1 MSERRRSAVALSSR
15 AHAFSVEA
23 LIGTNKKRKLRD
35 WEDKGLD
42 LSMESLSPNGQLGD
56 NEDPTQCL
64 DLNPAVPKLFDDD
77 IGDTDSSRETCPL
90 SGAASSWEK
99 RDGRLGSG
107 GLGVVWG
114 KAQMERTGRGAIGEV
129 TEMLGEACSTL
140 ETAATAES
148 LSIPSVDSEQSTGS
162 DTEVLAERTSCSFG
176 SHSDLTSGGSGPQP
190 PPPSSMEEIQ
200 VELQCAD
207 LWKRFHDIGTEMII
221 TKAGRR
227 MFPAMRV
234 KITGLD
240 PHQQYY
246 IAMDIVPVDNK
257 RYRYVYH
264 SSKWMVAGNADS
276 PVPPRVYIH
285 PDSLASGD
293 TWMRQV
299 VSFDKLKLTNNELD
313 DQGHII
319 LHSMHKYQPRVHV
332 IRKDFS
338 SDLSPTK
345 PVPSGD
351 GVKTFNFPETVFTT
365 VTAYQN
371 QQITRLKI
379 DRNPFAKGFRDSGR
393 NRTGLEAIM
402 ETYAFWRP
410 PVRTL
415 TFEDFTTMQKQQ
427 GGSTGTSPTTSSTG
441 TPSPSASSHLLSPSC
456 SPPAFHLAPNTF
468 NVGCRESQLCNLNLS
483 DYPPCA
489 RSNMAALQSYPGL
502 SDGGYNRLQSSTA
515 SASQPSETFM
525 PQRTPSLISGMPAPS
540 SLPSNSKMEAYS
552 GQLGSFPSSQFQY
565 VMQAGNPASTS
576 SSSHMFGGGHMQ
588 QSSYNA
594 FSLHNPY
601 NLYGYNFPASPRLAA
616 SPEKLTTSQ
625 STLLCSSP
633 SSGAFG
639 ERQYLSTGMDH
650 GMHMI
655 SPPSSNQQTANACDN
670 RQYGAVQGSSS
681 QMSVHMV

>member
-1 MSERRRSAVALSSR
+1 
-15 AHAFSVEA
+15 F
-23 LIGTNKKRKLRD
+23 LIAKAICIRK
-35 WEDKGLD
+35 E
-42 LSMESLSPNGQLGD
+42 
-56 NEDPTQCL
+56 
-64 DLNPAVPKLFDDD
+64 
-77 IGDTDSSRETCPL
+77 
-90 SGAASSWEK
+90 
-99 RDGRLGSG
+99 
-107 GLGVVWG
+107 
-114 KAQMERTGRGAIGEV
+114 
-129 TEMLGEACSTL
+129 
-140 ETAATAES
+140 
-148 LSIPSVDSEQSTGS
+148 
-162 DTEVLAERTSCSFG
+162 
-176 SHSDLTSGGSGPQP
+176 
-190 PPPSSMEEIQ
+190 
-200 VELQCAD
+200 
-207 LWKRFHDIGTEMII
+207 
-221 TKAGRR
+221 RR

-345 PVPSGD
+345 PVPAGD

-427 GGSTGTSPTTSSTG
+427 GEPLYKGHKNGG
-441 TPSPSASSHLLSPSC
+441 REAKAMLYCSAESQSLLS
-456 SPPAFHLAPNTF
+456 AMKRYKTKK
-468 NVGCRESQLCNLNLS
+468 
-483 DYPPCA
+483 
-489 RSNMAALQSYPGL
+489 RSN
-502 SDGGYNRLQSSTA
+502 
-515 SASQPSETFM
+515 
-525 PQRTPSLISGMPAPS
+525 
-540 SLPSNSKMEAYS
+540 
-552 GQLGSFPSSQFQY
+552 QLWNY
-565 VMQAGNPASTS
+565 GN
-576 SSSHMFGGGHMQ
+576 F
-588 QSSYNA
+588 
-594 FSLHNPY
+594 
-601 NLYGYNFPASPRLAA
+601 
-616 SPEKLTTSQ
+616 
-625 STLLCSSP
+625 
-633 SSGAFG
+633 
-639 ERQYLSTGMDH
+639 
-650 GMHMI
+650 I
-655 SPPSSNQQTANACDN
+655 I
-670 RQYGAVQGSSS
+670 
-681 QMSVHMV
+681 

>member
-1 MSERRRSAVALSSR
+1 MSERRRSAAALSSR
-15 AHAFSVEA
+15 AHAFSVES
-23 LIGTNKKRKLRD
+23 LIGTNKKRKIQE
-35 WEDKGLD
+35 WGEKTME
-42 LSMESLSPNGQLGD
+42 LSVDSLSPESELADNVDSSQCMEVNSESQLSSDQEQSPGA
-56 NEDPTQCL
+56 EGESPTQ
-64 DLNPAVPKLFDDD
+64 
-77 IGDTDSSRETCPL
+77 
-90 SGAASSWEK
+90 
-99 RDGRLGSG
+99 
-107 GLGVVWG
+107 
-114 KAQMERTGRGAIGEV
+114 RT
-129 TEMLGEACSTL
+129 ACSYSSPTEL
-140 ETAATAES
+140 TPNSTTS
-148 LSIPSVDSEQSTGS
+148 LPT
-162 DTEVLAERTSCSFG
+162 
-176 SHSDLTSGGSGPQP
+176 
-190 PPPSSMEEIQ
+190 SSMDEIQ
-200 VELQCAD
+200 MELQCVD

-227 MFPAMRV
+227 MFPAIRV

-246 IAMDIVPVDNK
+246 IAMDIIPVDNK

-299 VSFDKLKLTNNELD
+299 ISFDKLKLTNNELD

-338 SDLSPTK
+338 SELCPTK
-345 PVPSGD
+345 PVPGGE
-351 GVKTFNFPETVFTT
+351 GVKTFTFPETVFTT

-415 TFEDFTTMQKQQ
+415 TFEDFTNMQKQQ
-427 GGSTGTSPTTSSTG
+427 GGSTGTSPTTSSPG

-456 SPPAFHLAPNTF
+456 SPPTFHLAPNTF

-483 DYPPCA
+483 EYPACA
-489 RSNMAALQSYPGL
+489 RGNMATLQSYPAL
-502 SDGGYNRLQSSTA
+502 AEGGYNRLQGP
-515 SASQPSETFM
+515 SASSQPPSETFV
-525 PQRTPSLISGMPAPS
+525 PQRTSSLISAVPTPS
-540 SLPSNSKMEAYS
+540 SLQGNNKMDAYN
-552 GQLGSFPSSQFQY
+552 GQLPPFTASQFQY
-565 VMQAGNPASTS
+565 VMQAGSPTS
-576 SSSHMFGGGHMQ
+576 NTSSSHMFSGSHVQ

-601 NLYGYNFPASPRLAA
+601 NLYGYNFSASPRLAA
-616 SPEKLTTSQ
+616 GPEKLNASQ
-625 STLLCSSP
+625 STLLCSSSP
-633 SSGAFG
+633 NGAFS
-639 ERQYLSTGMDH
+639 ERQFLSTGMD
-650 GMHMI
+650 GMHVI
-655 SPPSSNQQTANACDN
+655 GSTPSQQPQNACDT
-670 RQYGAVQGSSS
+670 RQYGTVPGSSS

>member
-1 MSERRRSAVALSSR
+1 MSDRRRSAAALSSR

-23 LIGTNKKRKLRD
+23 LIGSNKKRKLRG
-35 WEDKGLD
+35 WEEKELE
-42 LSMESLSPNGQLGD
+42 LSMESLATNGQLGD
-56 NEDPTQCL
+56 GDDPCL
-64 DLNPAVPKLFDDD
+64 DIDP
-77 IGDTDSSRETCPL
+77 
-90 SGAASSWEK
+90 
-99 RDGRLGSG
+99 
-107 GLGVVWG
+107 
-114 KAQMERTGRGAIGEV
+114 
-129 TEMLGEACSTL
+129 
-140 ETAATAES
+140 
-148 LSIPSVDSEQSTGS
+148 DSEASPGS
-162 DTEVLAERTSCSFG
+162 DGEGLAERTSCSFG
-176 SHSDLTSGGSGPQP
+176 SPTELAPAACE
-190 PPPSSMEEIQ
+190 PSPAASMEEIQ

-207 LWKRFHDIGTEMII
+207 LWKRFHEIGTEMII

-234 KITGLD
+234 KIVGLD

-246 IAMDIVPVDNK
+246 IAMDIIPVDNK

-313 DQGHII
+313 DQGHVSEPII

-345 PVPSGD
+345 PIPSGE
-351 GVKTFNFPETVFTT
+351 GVKTFSFPETVFTT

-415 TFEDFTTMQKQQ
+415 TFEDFTNMQKQQ

-441 TPSPSASSHLLSPSC
+441 TPSPSGAAHLLSPSC
-456 SPPAFHLAPNTF
+456 SPPTFHLAPNTF
-468 NVGCRESQLCNLNLS
+468 NVGCRESQLCSMGLS
-483 DYPPCA
+483 EYPACA
-489 RSNMAALQSYPGL
+489 RSNMAALQGYGGLADSSYG
-502 SDGGYNRLQSSTA
+502 RLQAAGGTVAST
-515 SASQPSETFM
+515 QQSESFL
-525 PQRTPSLISGMPAPS
+525 PQRTSSLIAAGMQGGGHGSLSGGS
-540 SLPSNSKMEAYS
+540 SGSAGGKMDAYG
-552 GQLGSFPSSQFQY
+552 GQLNSFPSSQLQY
-565 VMQAGNPASTS
+565 VMQAGASSASGS
-576 SSSHMFGGGHMQ
+576 SSSGSSPSSAHMFSGGHHHVQ
-588 QSSYNA
+588 QGSYNA

-601 NLYGYNFPASPRLAA
+601 NLYGYNFPTSPRLAA
-616 SPEKLTTSQ
+616 SPEKPQ
-625 STLLCSSP
+625 GGLLCSSSP
-633 SSGAFG
+633 AGAFA
-639 ERQYLSTGMDH
+639 ERQYLSNGGIDSV
-650 GMHMI
+650 HMI
-655 SPPSSNQQTANACDN
+655 GNPSAGQQGASSCDG
-670 RQYGAVQGSSS
+670 RQYGSSS
-681 QMSVHMV
+681 QMSMHIV

>member
-1 MSERRRSAVALSSR
+1 
-15 AHAFSVEA
+15 
-23 LIGTNKKRKLRD
+23 
-35 WEDKGLD
+35 
-42 LSMESLSPNGQLGD
+42 
-56 NEDPTQCL
+56 
-64 DLNPAVPKLFDDD
+64 
-77 IGDTDSSRETCPL
+77 
-90 SGAASSWEK
+90 
-99 RDGRLGSG
+99 
-107 GLGVVWG
+107 
-114 KAQMERTGRGAIGEV
+114 
-129 TEMLGEACSTL
+129 
-140 ETAATAES
+140 
-148 LSIPSVDSEQSTGS
+148 
-162 DTEVLAERTSCSFG
+162 
-176 SHSDLTSGGSGPQP
+176 
-190 PPPSSMEEIQ
+190 MEEIQ

-489 RSNMAALQSYPGL
+489 RSNMAAL
-502 SDGGYNRLQSSTA
+502 
-515 SASQPSETFM
+515 
-525 PQRTPSLISGMPAPS
+525 
-540 SLPSNSKMEAYS
+540 AYS

-655 SPPSSNQQTANACDN
+655 SPPSGNQQMANACDN
-670 RQYGAVQGSSS
+670 RQYGGVQGSSS

>member
-1 MSERRRSAVALSSR
+1 MSDRRRSAAALSSR

-23 LIGTNKKRKLRD
+23 LIGSNKKRKLRG
-35 WEDKGLD
+35 WEDKELQQ
-42 LSMESLSPNGQLGD
+42 LSMESLTTNGQLGD
-56 NEDPTQCL
+56 AEDPAHCL
-64 DLNPAVPKLFDDD
+64 DMDPDSAGSPGSEGDCVEPVVEGGVSGSCCEPPA
-77 IGDTDSSRETCPL
+77 S
-90 SGAASSWEK
+90 A
-99 RDGRLGSG
+99 
-107 GLGVVWG
+107 
-114 KAQMERTGRGAIGEV
+114 
-129 TEMLGEACSTL
+129 
-140 ETAATAES
+140 
-148 LSIPSVDSEQSTGS
+148 
-162 DTEVLAERTSCSFG
+162 
-176 SHSDLTSGGSGPQP
+176 
-190 PPPSSMEEIQ
+190 SMEEIQ

-234 KITGLD
+234 KIVGLD

-338 SDLSPTK
+338 SELSPTK
-345 PVPSGD
+345 PVPSGE
-351 GVKTFNFPETVFTT
+351 GVKTFSFPETVFTT

-415 TFEDFTTMQKQQ
+415 TFEDFTNMQKQQ

-441 TPSPSASSHLLSPSC
+441 TPSPSSAAHLLSPSC
-456 SPPAFHLAPNTF
+456 SPPTFHLAPNTF
-468 NVGCRESQLCNLNLS
+468 NVGCRESQLCNLGLS
-483 DYPPCA
+483 EYPACA
-489 RSNMAALQSYPGL
+489 RSNMAALQGYGGLAEGSYG
-502 SDGGYNRLQSSTA
+502 RLQTA
-515 SASQPSETFM
+515 GGSVTSGQPSDSFL
-525 PQRTPSLISGMPAPS
+525 PQRTSSLIAAGMQGSTHGSLATSSSSGS
-540 SLPSNSKMEAYS
+540 GGGGKMDAYG
-552 GQLGSFPSSQFQY
+552 GQLASFPASQLQY
-565 VMQAGNPASTS
+565 VMQAGAGSASGS
-576 SSSHMFGGGHMQ
+576 SSSPGTSPSSAHMFTGSHHHMQ
-588 QSSYNA
+588 QGSYNA

-616 SPEKLTTSQ
+616 SPEKPQ
-625 STLLCSSP
+625 AGLLCSS
-633 SSGAFG
+633 SSAGAFA
-639 ERQYLSTGMDH
+639 ERQYLSGSSMDS
-650 GMHMI
+650 MHMI
-655 SPPSSNQQTANACDN
+655 GNPTSSQQGAAACDG
-670 RQYGAVQGSSS
+670 RQYGSSS
-681 QMSVHMV
+681 QMSMHMV

>member
-1 MSERRRSAVALSSR
+1 MSERRRSAAALSSR

-23 LIGTNKKRKLRD
+23 LIGSNKKRKLRG
-35 WEDKGLD
+35 WEEKELE
-42 LSMESLSPNGQLGD
+42 LSMESLATDG
-56 NEDPTQCL
+56 EDTAHCL
-64 DLNPAVPKLFDDD
+64 DMDP
-77 IGDTDSSRETCPL
+77 
-90 SGAASSWEK
+90 
-99 RDGRLGSG
+99 
-107 GLGVVWG
+107 
-114 KAQMERTGRGAIGEV
+114 
-129 TEMLGEACSTL
+129 
-140 ETAATAES
+140 
-148 LSIPSVDSEQSTGS
+148 DSEASPGS
-162 DTEVLAERTSCSFG
+162 DGEGLAERTSCSFG
-176 SHSDLTSGGSGPQP
+176 SPAELAPGPCDASP
-190 PPPSSMEEIQ
+190 AFSMEEIQ

-234 KITGLD
+234 KIAGLD

-338 SDLSPTK
+338 SELSPNK
-345 PVPSGD
+345 PVPSGE
-351 GVKTFNFPETVFTT
+351 GVKTFSFPETVFTT

-415 TFEDFTTMQKQQ
+415 TFEDFTSMQKQQ
-427 GGSTGTSPTTSSTG
+427 SGSTGTSPTTSSTG
-441 TPSPSASSHLLSPSC
+441 TPSPSGAAHLLSPSC

-468 NVGCRESQLCNLNLS
+468 NVGCRESQLCNLGLS
-483 DYPPCA
+483 EYPACA
-489 RSNMAALQSYPGL
+489 RSNMAALQGYGGLADGSYG
-502 SDGGYNRLQSSTA
+502 RLQAAGGAVA
-515 SASQPSETFM
+515 SAQSSESFL
-525 PQRTPSLISGMPAPS
+525 PQRTSSLIAAGMQGSTHPSLTGGSSSGS
-540 SLPSNSKMEAYS
+540 TGGKMDAYS
-552 GQLGSFPSSQFQY
+552 SQLGSFPTSQLQY
-565 VMQAGNPASTS
+565 VMQAGGSSSSSSSSSSGSS
-576 SSSHMFGGGHMQ
+576 SSSHMFGGSHHHVQ
-588 QSSYNA
+588 QGSYNA

-601 NLYGYNFPASPRLAA
+601 NLYGYNFPTSPRLAA
-616 SPEKLTTSQ
+616 SPEKPQ
-625 STLLCSSP
+625 GGLLCSSSP
-633 SSGAFG
+633 AGAFA
-639 ERQYLSTGMDH
+639 ERQYLSNGNMDA
-650 GMHMI
+650 MHMI
-655 SPPSSNQQTANACDN
+655 GNAASSQQGGSSCDG
-670 RQYGAVQGSSS
+670 RQYSSSS
-681 QMSVHMV
+681 QMSMHMV

>member
-1 MSERRRSAVALSSR
+1 MSERRRSAAALSSR
-15 AHAFSVEA
+15 AHAFSVES
-23 LIGTNKKRKLRD
+23 LIGSNKKRKLRG
-35 WEDKGLD
+35 WEEKELE
-42 LSMESLSPNGQLGD
+42 LSMESLAADGD
-56 NEDPTQCL
+56 EPGHCALDMDP
-64 DLNPAVPKLFDDD
+64 
-77 IGDTDSSRETCPL
+77 
-90 SGAASSWEK
+90 
-99 RDGRLGSG
+99 
-107 GLGVVWG
+107 
-114 KAQMERTGRGAIGEV
+114 
-129 TEMLGEACSTL
+129 
-140 ETAATAES
+140 
-148 LSIPSVDSEQSTGS
+148 DSEASPGS
-162 DTEVLAERTSCSFG
+162 DGEGLAERTSCSFG
-176 SHSDLTSGGSGPQP
+176 SPAELASGACDQSP
-190 PPPSSMEEIQ
+190 PASMDEIQ

-234 KITGLD
+234 KIAGLD

-338 SDLSPTK
+338 SELSPNK
-345 PVPSGD
+345 PVPTGE
-351 GVKTFNFPETVFTT
+351 GVKTFSFPETVFTT

-415 TFEDFTTMQKQQ
+415 TFEDFTNMQKQQ

-441 TPSPSASSHLLSPSC
+441 TPSPSSAAHLLSPSC

-468 NVGCRESQLCNLNLS
+468 NVGCRESQLCNLGLTE
-483 DYPPCA
+483 YPACA
-489 RSNMAALQSYPGL
+489 RSNMAALQGYGGLADSSYG
-502 SDGGYNRLQSSTA
+502 RLQAAGGAVA
-515 SASQPSETFM
+515 SGQPSDSFL
-525 PQRTPSLISGMPAPS
+525 PQRTSSLIAAGMQGS
-540 SLPSNSKMEAYS
+540 SHGSLPGGSGGGGGGSKMDAYS
-552 GQLGSFPSSQFQY
+552 GQFSQLQY
-565 VMQAGNPASTS
+565 VMQAGGGTSSAPS
-576 SSSHMFGGGHMQ
+576 SSSGSSSSSAHMFSGGHHHVQ
-588 QSSYNA
+588 QGSYNA

-601 NLYGYNFPASPRLAA
+601 NLYGYNFPSSPRLAA
-616 SPEKLTTSQ
+616 SPEKPQ
-625 STLLCSSP
+625 GGLLCSSSP
-633 SSGAFG
+633 AGAFA
-639 ERQYLSTGMDH
+639 ERQYLSNGSMDS
-650 GMHMI
+650 MHMI
-655 SPPSSNQQTANACDN
+655 GNPSAGQQGGSSCDG
-670 RQYGAVQGSSS
+670 RQYGSSS
-681 QMSVHMV
+681 QMSMHMV

>member
-1 MSERRRSAVALSSR
+1 VTLEG
-15 AHAFSVEA
+15 AH
-23 LIGTNKKRKLRD
+23 KK
-35 WEDKGLD
+35 
-42 LSMESLSPNGQLGD
+42 M
-56 NEDPTQCL
+56 
-64 DLNPAVPKLFDDD
+64 
-77 IGDTDSSRETCPL
+77 
-90 SGAASSWEK
+90 
-99 RDGRLGSG
+99 
-107 GLGVVWG
+107 
-114 KAQMERTGRGAIGEV
+114 MERLPPSLRTHY
-129 TEMLGEACSTL
+129 TL
-140 ETAATAES
+140 HHSSAAFLIIFPHFFPIS
-148 LSIPSVDSEQSTGS
+148 DSEASPGS
-162 DTEVLAERTSCSFG
+162 DGEGLAERTSCSFG
-176 SHSDLTSGGSGPQP
+176 SPADLAPGACDASPS
-190 PPPSSMEEIQ
+190 SSMEEIQ

-234 KITGLD
+234 KIAGLD

-319 LHSMHKYQPRVHV
+319 LHSMHKYQPRVHI

-338 SDLSPTK
+338 SELSANK
-345 PVPSGD
+345 PVPSGE
-351 GVKTFNFPETVFTT
+351 GVKTFSFSETVFTT

-415 TFEDFTTMQKQQ
+415 TFEDFTNMQKQQ

-441 TPSPSASSHLLSPSC
+441 TPSPSGAAHLLSPSC

-468 NVGCRESQLCNLNLS
+468 NVGCRESQLCNLGLS
-483 DYPPCA
+483 EYPACA
-489 RSNMAALQSYPGL
+489 RSNMAALQGYSGLADSSYG
-502 SDGGYNRLQSSTA
+502 RLQAAGGAVA
-515 SASQPSETFM
+515 SAQPSDSFL
-525 PQRTPSLISGMPAPS
+525 PQRTSSLIAAGMQGSTHGSLTGSGSGS
-540 SLPSNSKMEAYS
+540 SSGSKMDAYGS
-552 GQLGSFPSSQFQY
+552 QLGSFPASQLQY
-565 VMQAGNPASTS
+565 VMQAGGSSGSAS
-576 SSSHMFGGGHMQ
+576 SSSSGSSPSSAHMFSGSHHHVQ
-588 QSSYNA
+588 QGSYNA

-601 NLYGYNFPASPRLAA
+601 NLYGYNFPTSPRLAA
-616 SPEKLTTSQ
+616 SPEKPQ
-625 STLLCSSP
+625 GGLLCSSAP
-633 SSGAFG
+633 AGAFA
-639 ERQYLSTGMDH
+639 ERQYLPNGSMDT
-650 GMHMI
+650 MHMI
-655 SPPSSNQQTANACDN
+655 GNTTSSQQGGSSCDG
-670 RQYGAVQGSSS
+670 RQYGSS
-681 QMSVHMV
+681 QMSMHMV

>member
-1 MSERRRSAVALSSR
+1 MSDRRRSAAALSSR

-23 LIGTNKKRKLRD
+23 LIGTNKKRKLRG
-35 WEDKGLD
+35 WEEKELQ
-42 LSMESLSPNGQLGD
+42 LSMENLATNGQLGD
-56 NEDPTQCL
+56 EDPTQCL
-64 DLNPAVPKLFDDD
+64 DIDP
-77 IGDTDSSRETCPL
+77 
-90 SGAASSWEK
+90 
-99 RDGRLGSG
+99 
-107 GLGVVWG
+107 
-114 KAQMERTGRGAIGEV
+114 
-129 TEMLGEACSTL
+129 
-140 ETAATAES
+140 
-148 LSIPSVDSEQSTGS
+148 DSEASPGS
-162 DTEVLAERTSCSFG
+162 DVEGLAERTSCSFG
-176 SHSDLTSGGSGPQP
+176 SSADLGPSE
-190 PPPSSMEEIQ
+190 PSPTVSMEEIQ

-234 KITGLD
+234 KILGLD

-332 IRKDFS
+332 IRKDCS
-338 SDLSPTK
+338 TELSPTK
-345 PVPSGD
+345 AVPSGE
-351 GVKTFNFPETVFTT
+351 GVKTFSFPETVFTT

-415 TFEDFTTMQKQQ
+415 TFEDFTNMQKQQ
-427 GGSTGTSPTTSSTG
+427 GGSTGTSPSTSSTG
-441 TPSPSASSHLLSPSC
+441 TPSPSSGAHLLSPSC

-468 NVGCRESQLCNLNLS
+468 NVACRESQLCNLGLS
-483 DYPPCA
+483 EYPACA
-489 RSNMAALQSYPGL
+489 RSNMAALQGYGGL
-502 SDGGYNRLQSSTA
+502 SDGSYGRLQTA
-515 SASQPSETFM
+515 GGAVGSASPPDSFL
-525 PQRTPSLISGMPAPS
+525 PQRTPSLLAAGMQGGAHGALGSGGGGSGGGAGGGVGGGG
-540 SLPSNSKMEAYS
+540 KMDAYG
-552 GQLGSFPSSQFQY
+552 GQLASFPTSQLQY
-565 VMQAGNPASTS
+565 VMQAGAGPASAS
-576 SSSHMFGGGHMQ
+576 SSPPGTSPSSAHMFSGSHHHMQ
-588 QSSYNA
+588 QGSYNA

-616 SPEKLTTSQ
+616 SPEKPQ
-625 STLLCSSP
+625 AGLLCSS
-633 SSGAFG
+633 SSAGSFA
-639 ERQYLSTGMDH
+639 ERQYLSSSSVD

-655 SPPSSNQQTANACDN
+655 GSPTSSQQGAATCDG
-670 RQYGAVQGSSS
+670 RQYGSSS
-681 QMSVHMV
+681 QMSMHMV

>member
-1 MSERRRSAVALSSR
+1 
-15 AHAFSVEA
+15 
-23 LIGTNKKRKLRD
+23 
-35 WEDKGLD
+35 
-42 LSMESLSPNGQLGD
+42 
-56 NEDPTQCL
+56 
-64 DLNPAVPKLFDDD
+64 
-77 IGDTDSSRETCPL
+77 
-90 SGAASSWEK
+90 
-99 RDGRLGSG
+99 
-107 GLGVVWG
+107 
-114 KAQMERTGRGAIGEV
+114 
-129 TEMLGEACSTL
+129 
-140 ETAATAES
+140 
-148 LSIPSVDSEQSTGS
+148 
-162 DTEVLAERTSCSFG
+162 
-176 SHSDLTSGGSGPQP
+176 
-190 PPPSSMEEIQ
+190 
-200 VELQCAD
+200 
-207 LWKRFHDIGTEMII
+207 
-221 TKAGRR
+221 
-227 MFPAMRV
+227 
-234 KITGLD
+234 
-240 PHQQYY
+240 
-246 IAMDIVPVDNK
+246 
-257 RYRYVYH
+257 
-264 SSKWMVAGNADS
+264 
-276 PVPPRVYIH
+276 
-285 PDSLASGD
+285 
-293 TWMRQV
+293 
-299 VSFDKLKLTNNELD
+299 
-313 DQGHII
+313 
-319 LHSMHKYQPRVHV
+319 
-332 IRKDFS
+332 
-338 SDLSPTK
+338 
-345 PVPSGD
+345 
-351 GVKTFNFPETVFTT
+351 VFC
-365 VTAYQN
+365 
-371 QQITRLKI
+371 
-379 DRNPFAKGFRDSGR
+379 FA
-393 NRTGLEAIM
+393 
-402 ETYAFWRP
+402 
-410 PVRTL
+410 
-415 TFEDFTTMQKQQ
+415 

-502 SDGGYNRLQSSTA
+502 SDGGYNRLQSGTA

-525 PQRTPSLISGMPAPS
+525 PQRTPSLISGMPTPS

-655 SPPSSNQQTANACDN
+655 SPPSGNQQTANACDN

>member
-1 MSERRRSAVALSSR
+1 V
-15 AHAFSVEA
+15 
-23 LIGTNKKRKLRD
+23 
-35 WEDKGLD
+35 
-42 LSMESLSPNGQLGD
+42 P
-56 NEDPTQCL
+56 DPQ
-64 DLNPAVPKLFDDD
+64 
-77 IGDTDSSRETCPL
+77 PL
-90 SGAASSWEK
+90 S
-99 RDGRLGSG
+99 
-107 GLGVVWG
+107 V
-114 KAQMERTGRGAIGEV
+114 
-129 TEMLGEACSTL
+129 
-140 ETAATAES
+140 
-148 LSIPSVDSEQSTGS
+148 
-162 DTEVLAERTSCSFG
+162 SC
-176 SHSDLTSGGSGPQP
+176 
-190 PPPSSMEEIQ
+190 MEEIQ

-234 KITGLD
+234 KISGLD

-276 PVPPRVYIH
+276 PVLPRVYVH

-338 SDLSPTK
+338 SDLSSTK
-345 PVPSGD
+345 PIPTGE
-351 GVKTFNFPETVFTT
+351 GVKMFSFPETVFTT

-456 SPPAFHLAPNTF
+456 SPPSFHLTPNSF
-468 NVGCRESQLCNLNLS
+468 NVGCRENQLCNLNLS
-483 DYPPCA
+483 EYPACA
-489 RSNMAALQSYPGL
+489 RSNMAALQSYAGL
-502 SDGGYNRLQSSTA
+502 SDNGYNRLQSGNSSGPQA
-515 SASQPSETFM
+515 PETYM
-525 PQRTPSLISGMPAPS
+525 QQRTSSLISGMPTPS
-540 SLPSNSKMEAYS
+540 SLPSNSKMDTYS
-552 GQLGSFPSSQFQY
+552 GQLGSYPTSQFQY
-565 VMQAGNPASTS
+565 VMQAGNPSSGS

-588 QSSYNA
+588 QGSYNA

-601 NLYGYNFPASPRLAA
+601 NLYGYNFPPSPRLAA
-616 SPEKLTTSQ
+616 SPEKLTAPQ
-625 STLLCSSP
+625 GTLLCSSP
-633 SSGAFG
+633 SNVPFG
-639 ERQYLSTGMDH
+639 DRQYLSTGMDA
-650 GMHMI
+650 MHMI
-655 SPPSSNQQTANACDN
+655 GSPSANQQAANACDS
-670 RQYGAVQGSSS
+670 RQYGSVPGSSS

>member
-1 MSERRRSAVALSSR
+1 MSDRRRSAAALSSR

-23 LIGTNKKRKLRD
+23 LIGTNKKRKLRG
-35 WEDKGLD
+35 WEEKELE
-42 LSMESLSPNGQLGD
+42 LSMESLASNGQLGD
-56 NEDPTQCL
+56 GEDPANCL
-64 DLNPAVPKLFDDD
+64 DIDP
-77 IGDTDSSRETCPL
+77 
-90 SGAASSWEK
+90 
-99 RDGRLGSG
+99 
-107 GLGVVWG
+107 
-114 KAQMERTGRGAIGEV
+114 
-129 TEMLGEACSTL
+129 
-140 ETAATAES
+140 
-148 LSIPSVDSEQSTGS
+148 DSEASPGS
-162 DTEVLAERTSCSFG
+162 DGEGLAERTSCSFG
-176 SHSDLTSGGSGPQP
+176 SPADLTPTACD
-190 PPPSSMEEIQ
+190 PSPSASMEEIQ

-234 KITGLD
+234 KIVGLD

-276 PVPPRVYIH
+276 PVPPRAYIH

-299 VSFDKLKLTNNELD
+299 ISFDKLKLTNNELD

-338 SDLSPTK
+338 SELSPTK
-345 PVPSGD
+345 PVPTGE
-351 GVKTFNFPETVFTT
+351 GVKTFSFPETVFTT

-415 TFEDFTTMQKQQ
+415 TFEDFTNMQKQQ

-441 TPSPSASSHLLSPSC
+441 TPSPSGATHLLSPSC
-456 SPPAFHLAPNTF
+456 SPPTFHLAPNTF
-468 NVGCRESQLCNLNLS
+468 NVGCRESQLCNLGLS
-483 DYPPCA
+483 EYPACA
-489 RSNMAALQSYPGL
+489 RSNMAALQGYGGLADSSYG
-502 SDGGYNRLQSSTA
+502 RLQTTGGAVTSAQA
-515 SASQPSETFM
+515 SDSFL
-525 PQRTPSLISGMPAPS
+525 PQRTSSLIAAGMQGGAHASLAAGNGSSGG
-540 SLPSNSKMEAYS
+540 KMDAYGS
-552 GQLGSFPSSQFQY
+552 QLASFPTSQLQY
-565 VMQAGNPASTS
+565 VMQAGASSASGSSAS
-576 SSSHMFGGGHMQ
+576 SSSSSSSAHMFSGSHHHVQ
-588 QSSYNA
+588 QSTYNA

-616 SPEKLTTSQ
+616 SPEKPQ
-625 STLLCSSP
+625 GGLLCSS
-633 SSGAFG
+633 SSAGAFA
-639 ERQYLSTGMDH
+639 ERQYLSNSGMDN
-650 GMHMI
+650 MHMI
-655 SPPSSNQQTANACDN
+655 GNPAGSQQGAGSCDG
-670 RQYGAVQGSSS
+670 RQYGSSS
-681 QMSVHMV
+681 QMSMHMV

>member
-1 MSERRRSAVALSSR
+1 MSERRRSAAALSSR

-23 LIGTNKKRKLRD
+23 LIGSNKKRKLRG
-35 WEDKGLD
+35 WEEKELE
-42 LSMESLSPNGQLGD
+42 LSMESLAADG
-56 NEDPTQCL
+56 EDPAHCL
-64 DLNPAVPKLFDDD
+64 DMDP
-77 IGDTDSSRETCPL
+77 
-90 SGAASSWEK
+90 
-99 RDGRLGSG
+99 
-107 GLGVVWG
+107 
-114 KAQMERTGRGAIGEV
+114 
-129 TEMLGEACSTL
+129 
-140 ETAATAES
+140 
-148 LSIPSVDSEQSTGS
+148 DSEASPGS
-162 DTEVLAERTSCSFG
+162 DGEGLAERTSCSFG
-176 SHSDLTSGGSGPQP
+176 SPDELAPGPCEPSP
-190 PPPSSMEEIQ
+190 PASMEEIQ

-234 KITGLD
+234 KIAGLD

-276 PVPPRVYIH
+276 PVPPRAYIH

-338 SDLSPTK
+338 SELSPNK
-345 PVPSGD
+345 SVPSGE
-351 GVKTFNFPETVFTT
+351 GVKTFSFPETVFTT

-415 TFEDFTTMQKQQ
+415 TFEDFTNMQKQQ

-441 TPSPSASSHLLSPSC
+441 TPSPSGAAHLLSPSC
-456 SPPAFHLAPNTF
+456 SPPTFHLAPNTF
-468 NVGCRESQLCNLNLS
+468 NVGCRESQLCNLGLS
-483 DYPPCA
+483 EYPACA
-489 RSNMAALQSYPGL
+489 RSNMAALQGYGGLADSSYG
-502 SDGGYNRLQSSTA
+502 RLQAAGGAVA
-515 SASQPSETFM
+515 SAQPSESFL
-525 PQRTPSLISGMPAPS
+525 PQRTSSLIAAGMQGGAHASLTGSGGGGSAGG
-540 SLPSNSKMEAYS
+540 KMDAYG
-552 GQLGSFPSSQFQY
+552 GQLGSFPASQLQY
-565 VMQAGNPASTS
+565 VMQAGGGSSSAS
-576 SSSHMFGGGHMQ
+576 SSSSGSSPSSAHMFSGSHHHVQ
-588 QSSYNA
+588 QGSYNA

-601 NLYGYNFPASPRLAA
+601 NLYGYNFPTSPRLAA
-616 SPEKLTTSQ
+616 SPEKPQ
-625 STLLCSSP
+625 GGLLCSSSP
-633 SSGAFG
+633 AGAFA
-639 ERQYLSTGMDH
+639 ERQYLSNGGMDT
-650 GMHMI
+650 MHMI
-655 SPPSSNQQTANACDN
+655 GNSAGGQQGGSSCDG
-670 RQYGAVQGSSS
+670 RQYGSSS
-681 QMSVHMV
+681 QMSMHMV

>member
-1 MSERRRSAVALSSR
+1 MSERRRSAAALSSR

-23 LIGTNKKRKLRD
+23 LIGSNKKRKLRD
-35 WEDKGLD
+35 WEEKELE
-42 LSMESLSPNGQLGD
+42 LSMENSEASP
-56 NEDPTQCL
+56 
-64 DLNPAVPKLFDDD
+64 
-77 IGDTDSSRETCPL
+77 
-90 SGAASSWEK
+90 
-99 RDGRLGSG
+99 
-107 GLGVVWG
+107 
-114 KAQMERTGRGAIGEV
+114 
-129 TEMLGEACSTL
+129 
-140 ETAATAES
+140 
-148 LSIPSVDSEQSTGS
+148 GS
-162 DTEVLAERTSCSFG
+162 DGEGLAERTSCSFG
-176 SHSDLTSGGSGPQP
+176 SPADLAPGPCDPSP
-190 PPPSSMEEIQ
+190 PASMEEIQ

-234 KITGLD
+234 KIAGLD

-338 SDLSPTK
+338 SELSPNK

-351 GVKTFNFPETVFTT
+351 GVKTFSFPETVFTT

-415 TFEDFTTMQKQQ
+415 TFEDFTNMQKQQ
-427 GGSTGTSPTTSSTG
+427 GESMIG
-441 TPSPSASSHLLSPSC
+441 TPSPSGAAHLLSPSC
-456 SPPAFHLAPNTF
+456 SPPTFHLAPNTF
-468 NVGCRESQLCNLNLS
+468 NVGCRESQLCNLGLS
-483 DYPPCA
+483 EYPACA
-489 RSNMAALQSYPGL
+489 RSNMAALQGYGGLADGSYG
-502 SDGGYNRLQSSTA
+502 RLQA
-515 SASQPSETFM
+515 A
-525 PQRTPSLISGMPAPS
+525 GGAV
-540 SLPSNSKMEAYS
+540 
-552 GQLGSFPSSQFQY
+552 LGSFPASQLQY
-565 VMQAGNPASTS
+565 VMQAGGGSGSAS
-576 SSSHMFGGGHMQ
+576 SSSSGSSPSSAHMFSGGHHHVQ
-588 QSSYNA
+588 QGSYNA

-616 SPEKLTTSQ
+616 SPEKPQ
-625 STLLCSSP
+625 GGLLCSSTP
-633 SSGAFG
+633 AGAFA
-639 ERQYLSTGMDH
+639 ERQYLSNGSMDT
-650 GMHMI
+650 MHMI
-655 SPPSSNQQTANACDN
+655 GNTSGSQQGGGGGACDG
-670 RQYGAVQGSSS
+670 RQYGSSS
-681 QMSVHMV
+681 QMSMHMV

>member
-1 MSERRRSAVALSSR
+1 MSDRRRSAAALSSR

-23 LIGTNKKRKLRD
+23 LIGSNKKRKLRG
-35 WEDKGLD
+35 WEEKELE
-42 LSMESLSPNGQLGD
+42 LSMESLATNGQLGD
-56 NEDPTQCL
+56 GDDPCL
-64 DLNPAVPKLFDDD
+64 DIDP
-77 IGDTDSSRETCPL
+77 
-90 SGAASSWEK
+90 
-99 RDGRLGSG
+99 
-107 GLGVVWG
+107 
-114 KAQMERTGRGAIGEV
+114 
-129 TEMLGEACSTL
+129 
-140 ETAATAES
+140 
-148 LSIPSVDSEQSTGS
+148 DSEASPGS
-162 DTEVLAERTSCSFG
+162 DGEGLAERTSCSFG
-176 SHSDLTSGGSGPQP
+176 SPAELAPAACE
-190 PPPSSMEEIQ
+190 PSPAASMEEIQ

-207 LWKRFHDIGTEMII
+207 LWKRFHEIGTEMII

-234 KITGLD
+234 KIVGLD

-246 IAMDIVPVDNK
+246 IAMDIIPVDNK

-313 DQGHII
+313 DQGHVSEPII

-345 PVPSGD
+345 PIPSGE
-351 GVKTFNFPETVFTT
+351 GVKTFSFPETVFTT

-415 TFEDFTTMQKQQ
+415 TFEDFTNMQKQQ

-441 TPSPSASSHLLSPSC
+441 TPSPSGAAHLLSPSC
-456 SPPAFHLAPNTF
+456 SPPTFHLAPNTF
-468 NVGCRESQLCNLNLS
+468 NVGCRESQLCSMGLS
-483 DYPPCA
+483 EYPACA
-489 RSNMAALQSYPGL
+489 RSNMAALQGYGGLADSSYG
-502 SDGGYNRLQSSTA
+502 RLQAAGGTVAST
-515 SASQPSETFM
+515 QQSESFL
-525 PQRTPSLISGMPAPS
+525 PQRTSSLIAAGMQGGGHGSLSGGS
-540 SLPSNSKMEAYS
+540 SGSAGGKMDAYG
-552 GQLGSFPSSQFQY
+552 GQLNSFPSSQLQY
-565 VMQAGNPASTS
+565 VMQAGASSASGS
-576 SSSHMFGGGHMQ
+576 SSSGSSPSSAHMFSGGHHHVQ
-588 QSSYNA
+588 QGSYNA

-601 NLYGYNFPASPRLAA
+601 NLYGYNFPTSPRLAA
-616 SPEKLTTSQ
+616 SPEKPQ
-625 STLLCSSP
+625 GGLLCSSSP
-633 SSGAFG
+633 AGAFA
-639 ERQYLSTGMDH
+639 ERQYLSNGGIDSV
-650 GMHMI
+650 HMI
-655 SPPSSNQQTANACDN
+655 GNPSAGQQGASSCDG
-670 RQYGAVQGSSS
+670 RQYGSSS
-681 QMSVHMV
+681 QMSMHIV

>member
-1 MSERRRSAVALSSR
+1 
-15 AHAFSVEA
+15 
-23 LIGTNKKRKLRD
+23 
-35 WEDKGLD
+35 
-42 LSMESLSPNGQLGD
+42 
-56 NEDPTQCL
+56 
-64 DLNPAVPKLFDDD
+64 
-77 IGDTDSSRETCPL
+77 
-90 SGAASSWEK
+90 
-99 RDGRLGSG
+99 
-107 GLGVVWG
+107 
-114 KAQMERTGRGAIGEV
+114 
-129 TEMLGEACSTL
+129 
-140 ETAATAES
+140 
-148 LSIPSVDSEQSTGS
+148 
-162 DTEVLAERTSCSFG
+162 
-176 SHSDLTSGGSGPQP
+176 
-190 PPPSSMEEIQ
+190 MEEIQ

-234 KITGLD
+234 KIVGLD

-338 SDLSPTK
+338 SELSPTK
-345 PVPSGD
+345 SVPNGE
-351 GVKTFNFPETVFTT
+351 GVKTFSFPETVFTT

-415 TFEDFTTMQKQQ
+415 TFEDFTNMQKQQ

-441 TPSPSASSHLLSPSC
+441 TPSPSGATHLLSPSC
-456 SPPAFHLAPNTF
+456 SPPTFHLSPNTF
-468 NVGCRESQLCNLNLS
+468 NVGCRESQLCNLGLS
-483 DYPPCA
+483 EYPACS
-489 RSNMAALQSYPGL
+489 RSNMALQGYGGL
-502 SDGGYNRLQSSTA
+502 ADGTYGRLQTA
-515 SASQPSETFM
+515 GGAVPSAQASDTFL
-525 PQRTPSLISGMPAPS
+525 PQRTSSLIAVGMHGGAHASLAAGNSSGGS
-540 SLPSNSKMEAYS
+540 SGGKMDAYGS
-552 GQLGSFPSSQFQY
+552 QLASFPASQLQY
-565 VMQAGNPASTS
+565 VMQAGTSSASASTAS
-576 SSSHMFGGGHMQ
+576 SGTSPSSAHMFPGSHHHVQ
-588 QSSYNA
+588 QSTYNA

-616 SPEKLTTSQ
+616 SPEKPQ
-625 STLLCSSP
+625 GGLLCSS
-633 SSGAFG
+633 SSAGAFA
-639 ERQYLSTGMDH
+639 ERQYLSNSSMDS
-650 GMHMI
+650 MHMI
-655 SPPSSNQQTANACDN
+655 SNPTGSQQGASSCDG
-670 RQYGAVQGSSS
+670 RQYGSSS
-681 QMSVHMV
+681 QMSMHMV

>member
-1 MSERRRSAVALSSR
+1 MSERRRCAVALSTR

-23 LIGTNKKRKLRD
+23 LIGSGKKRKLRA
-35 WEDKGLD
+35 WQERGLD
-42 LSMESLSPNGQLGD
+42 LSMESLSPPGGLEGAD
-56 NEDPTQCL
+56 GEDPGDCL
-64 DLNPAVPKLFDDD
+64 ELNP
-77 IGDTDSSRETCPL
+77 
-90 SGAASSWEK
+90 
-99 RDGRLGSG
+99 
-107 GLGVVWG
+107 
-114 KAQMERTGRGAIGEV
+114 
-129 TEMLGEACSTL
+129 
-140 ETAATAES
+140 
-148 LSIPSVDSEQSTGS
+148 DSEQSPGS
-162 DTEVLAERTSCSFG
+162 DPEGLAERTSCSYG
-176 SHSDLTSGGSGPQP
+176 SHSDLTSQVAPDP
-190 PPPSSMEEIQ
+190 TPPSPSTMEEIQ

-234 KITGLD
+234 KISGLD

-345 PVPSGD
+345 PVPVGD
-351 GVKTFNFPETVFTT
+351 GVKTFTFSETVFTT

-427 GGSTGTSPTTSSTG
+427 GGSTGTSPTASSTG

-456 SPPAFHLAPNTF
+456 SPPTFHLAPNTF

-489 RSNMAALQSYPGL
+489 RSNMAALQSYPAL
-502 SDGGYNRLQSSTA
+502 SDSGYNRLQSGNA
-515 SASQPSETFM
+515 SANQSSEPYM
-525 PQRTPSLISGMPAPS
+525 PQRTSSLISSMPAPAS
-540 SLPSNSKMEAYS
+540 MPANSKMDAYG

-565 VMQAGNPASTS
+565 VMQAGNSASST

-601 NLYGYNFPASPRLAA
+601 NLYGYNFPASPRLGA
-616 SPEKLTTSQ
+616 SPEKLTAAQ

-633 SSGAFG
+633 SNGAFG
-639 ERQYLSTGMDH
+639 ERQYISSGMDS
-650 GMHMI
+650 MHMI
-655 SPPSSNQQTANACDN
+655 GAQASNQQAGNVCDS
-670 RQYGAVQGSSS
+670 RQYGQVTGSSS

>member
-1 MSERRRSAVALSSR
+1 MSERRRSAAALSSR

-23 LIGTNKKRKLRD
+23 LIGSNKKRKLRG
-35 WEDKGLD
+35 WEEKELE
-42 LSMESLSPNGQLGD
+42 LSMESLAADG
-56 NEDPTQCL
+56 EDAAHCL
-64 DLNPAVPKLFDDD
+64 DMDP
-77 IGDTDSSRETCPL
+77 
-90 SGAASSWEK
+90 
-99 RDGRLGSG
+99 
-107 GLGVVWG
+107 
-114 KAQMERTGRGAIGEV
+114 
-129 TEMLGEACSTL
+129 
-140 ETAATAES
+140 
-148 LSIPSVDSEQSTGS
+148 DSEASPGS
-162 DTEVLAERTSCSFG
+162 DGEGLAERTSCSFG
-176 SHSDLTSGGSGPQP
+176 SPADLAPGPDAAP
-190 PPPSSMEEIQ
+190 PASMEDIQ

-234 KITGLD
+234 KIAGLD

-319 LHSMHKYQPRVHV
+319 LHSMHKYQPRVHI

-338 SDLSPTK
+338 SELSPNK
-345 PVPSGD
+345 PVPTGE
-351 GVKTFNFPETVFTT
+351 GVKTFSFPETVFTT

-415 TFEDFTTMQKQQ
+415 TFEDFTNMQKQQ
-427 GGSTGTSPTTSSTG
+427 SGSTGTSPTTSSTG
-441 TPSPSASSHLLSPSC
+441 TPSPSGAAHLLSPSC
-456 SPPAFHLAPNTF
+456 SPPTFHLAPNTF
-468 NVGCRESQLCNLNLS
+468 NVGCRESQLCNLGLS
-483 DYPPCA
+483 EYPACA
-489 RSNMAALQSYPGL
+489 RSNMAALQGYGGLADGSYG
-502 SDGGYNRLQSSTA
+502 RLQAAGGAVA
-515 SASQPSETFM
+515 SGQPSESFL
-525 PQRTPSLISGMPAPS
+525 PQRTS
-540 SLPSNSKMEAYS
+540 SLLAAGMQGSTHASLSGGGGGSGSGGKMDAYG
-552 GQLGSFPSSQFQY
+552 GQLGSFPASQLQY
-565 VMQAGNPASTS
+565 MMQAGGSSGSPS
-576 SSSHMFGGGHMQ
+576 SSSPGSSASSAHMFSGSHHHVQ
-588 QSSYNA
+588 QGSYNA

-601 NLYGYNFPASPRLAA
+601 NLYGYNFPTSPRLAA
-616 SPEKLTTSQ
+616 SPEKSQ
-625 STLLCSSP
+625 GGLLCSSAP
-633 SSGAFG
+633 AGAFA
-639 ERQYLSTGMDH
+639 ERQYLSNGSMDTV
-650 GMHMI
+650 HMI
-655 SPPSSNQQTANACDN
+655 SNNAGGQQGGSSCDG
-670 RQYGAVQGSSS
+670 RQYSSSS
-681 QMSVHMV
+681 QMSMHMV

>member
-1 MSERRRSAVALSSR
+1 MSDRRRSAAALSSR

-23 LIGTNKKRKLRD
+23 LIGSNKKRKLRG
-35 WEDKGLD
+35 WEEKELE
-42 LSMESLSPNGQLGD
+42 LSMESLASNGQLGD
-56 NEDPTQCL
+56 GEDPAHCL
-64 DLNPAVPKLFDDD
+64 DIDP
-77 IGDTDSSRETCPL
+77 DSK
-90 SGAASSWEK
+90 AS
-99 RDGRLGSG
+99 
-107 GLGVVWG
+107 
-114 KAQMERTGRGAIGEV
+114 
-129 TEMLGEACSTL
+129 
-140 ETAATAES
+140 
-148 LSIPSVDSEQSTGS
+148 PGS
-162 DTEVLAERTSCSFG
+162 DGEGLAERTSCSFG
-176 SHSDLTSGGSGPQP
+176 SPADLAPAACDPSP
-190 PPPSSMEEIQ
+190 PASMEEIQ

-207 LWKRFHDIGTEMII
+207 LWKRFHEIGTEMII

-234 KITGLD
+234 KIVGLD

-338 SDLSPTK
+338 SELSPTK
-345 PVPSGD
+345 PVPSGE
-351 GVKTFNFPETVFTT
+351 GVKTFSFPETVFTT

-415 TFEDFTTMQKQQ
+415 TFEDFTNMQKQQ

-441 TPSPSASSHLLSPSC
+441 TPSPSGAAHLLSPSC
-456 SPPAFHLAPNTF
+456 SPPTFHLAPNTF
-468 NVGCRESQLCNLNLS
+468 NVGCRESQLCNLGLS
-483 DYPPCA
+483 EYPACA
-489 RSNMAALQSYPGL
+489 RSNMAALQGYGGLADSSYG
-502 SDGGYNRLQSSTA
+502 RLQAAGGGVGSG
-515 SASQPSETFM
+515 QPSESFL
-525 PQRTPSLISGMPAPS
+525 PQRTSSLIAAAGMQGSAHASLTGSGGNGGAGG
-540 SLPSNSKMEAYS
+540 KMDAYG
-552 GQLGSFPSSQFQY
+552 GQLSSFPASQLQY
-565 VMQAGNPASTS
+565 VMQAGANS
-576 SSSHMFGGGHMQ
+576 SSSSSSTSGSSPSSTHMFSGSHHHMQ
-588 QSSYNA
+588 QGSYNA

-601 NLYGYNFPASPRLAA
+601 NLYGYNFPTSPRLAT
-616 SPEKLTTSQ
+616 SPEKPQ
-625 STLLCSSP
+625 GGLLCSSSP
-633 SSGAFG
+633 AGAFA
-639 ERQYLSTGMDH
+639 ERQYLSNGSMDT
-650 GMHMI
+650 MHMI
-655 SPPSSNQQTANACDN
+655 SSNPATGQQGGGTCDG
-670 RQYGAVQGSSS
+670 RQYGSSS
-681 QMSVHMV
+681 QMSMHMV

>member
-1 MSERRRSAVALSSR
+1 MSERRRSAAALSSR

-23 LIGTNKKRKLRD
+23 LIGTNKKRKLRG
-35 WEDKGLD
+35 WEEKGLD
-42 LSMESLSPNGQLGD
+42 LSMENFSPNGQLGES
-56 NEDPTQCL
+56 EDPTQCL
-64 DLNPAVPKLFDDD
+64 DLNP
-77 IGDTDSSRETCPL
+77 
-90 SGAASSWEK
+90 
-99 RDGRLGSG
+99 
-107 GLGVVWG
+107 
-114 KAQMERTGRGAIGEV
+114 
-129 TEMLGEACSTL
+129 
-140 ETAATAES
+140 
-148 LSIPSVDSEQSTGS
+148 DSEPSTGS
-162 DTEVLAERTSCSFG
+162 DTEGLVERTSCSFS
-176 SHSDLTSGGSGPQP
+176 SHSDLTPAPSDHS
-190 PPPSSMEEIQ
+190 PPSSSASSSSSSSSSMDEIQ

-246 IAMDIVPVDNK
+246 IAMDIIPVDNK

-332 IRKDFS
+332 IRKDNS
-338 SDLSPTK
+338 GDLSPTK
-345 PVPSGD
+345 PVPVGE
-351 GVKTFNFPETVFTT
+351 GVKTFNFLETVFTT

-371 QQITRLKI
+371 QQGSKVVLFQLAWINQKEELDYEEAECCLNTATS
-379 DRNPFAKGFRDSGR
+379 NSYQAQKGEYENNEIKLSGFFFFNAQR
-393 NRTGLEAIM
+393 IWIGRYFPSKLYTFIFDLLSLHRTGLEAIM

-415 TFEDFTTMQKQQ
+415 TFEDFTNMQKQQ
-427 GGSTGTSPTTSSTG
+427 VAGGSTGTSPTTSSTG

-456 SPPAFHLAPNTF
+456 SPPTFHLAPNTF
-468 NVGCRESQLCNLNLS
+468 NVACRESQLCNLNLS
-483 DYPPCA
+483 EYPACA

-502 SDGGYNRLQSSTA
+502 SDNGYNRLQGGNA
-515 SASQPSETFM
+515 SATQPSESFM
-525 PQRTPSLISGMPAPS
+525 PQRTPSLISGMPTPP
-540 SLPSNSKMEAYS
+540 SLPGNNKMDAYG
-552 GQLGSFPSSQFQY
+552 GQLGSFSASQFQY
-565 VMQAGNPASTS
+565 VMQAGNPGS
-576 SSSHMFGGGHMQ
+576 SSSSPHMFSGGHMQ

-601 NLYGYNFPASPRLAA
+601 NLYGYNFPGSPRLAA
-616 SPEKLTTSQ
+616 SPEKLSTSQ
-625 STLLCSSP
+625 STLLCSSSP
-633 SSGAFG
+633 NGAFG
-639 ERQYLSTGMDH
+639 DRQYLSSGMD
-650 GMHMI
+650 GMHMVSNPSTVQP
-655 SPPSSNQQTANACDN
+655 SPNSCDT
-670 RQYGAVQGSSS
+670 RQYGTVPGSSS

>member
-1 MSERRRSAVALSSR
+1 MSERRRSAAALSSR

-23 LIGTNKKRKLRD
+23 LIGSSKKRKLRAAAVAAAAAAAAAAPGWD
-35 WEDKGLD
+35 HHRDADD
-42 LSMESLSPNGQLGD
+42 LHLAAVV
-56 NEDPTQCL
+56 DPDDPAHCL
-64 DLNPAVPKLFDDD
+64 DMDP
-77 IGDTDSSRETCPL
+77 
-90 SGAASSWEK
+90 
-99 RDGRLGSG
+99 
-107 GLGVVWG
+107 
-114 KAQMERTGRGAIGEV
+114 
-129 TEMLGEACSTL
+129 
-140 ETAATAES
+140 
-148 LSIPSVDSEQSTGS
+148 DSEASPGS
-162 DTEVLAERTSCSFG
+162 DASDLAERTSCSFG
-176 SHSDLTSGGSGPQP
+176 VAACELPAAPGGAAAGGPCEASSLP
-190 PPPSSMEEIQ
+190 GSASASVSACSSMDEIH

-234 KITGLD
+234 KIAGLD

-338 SDLSPTK
+338 SELSPNK
-345 PVPSGD
+345 PVPSGE
-351 GVKTFNFPETVFTT
+351 GVKTFSFPETVFTT

-415 TFEDFTTMQKQQ
+415 TFEDFTHMQKQQ
-427 GGSTGTSPTTSSTG
+427 GGSTGTSPTASSTG
-441 TPSPSASSHLLSPSC
+441 TPSPSGAAHLLSPSC
-456 SPPAFHLAPNTF
+456 SPPAFHLAPNSF
-468 NVGCRESQLCNLNLS
+468 NVGCRESQLCNLGLS
-483 DYPPCA
+483 EYPACA
-489 RSNMAALQSYPGL
+489 RGNMAALQGYGGLADASYG
-502 SDGGYNRLQSSTA
+502 RLQAAGGAVA
-515 SASQPSETFM
+515 SAQNAEAFL
-525 PQRTPSLISGMPAPS
+525 PQRTPSLMGMQGGSPAGPPGAVS
-540 SLPSNSKMEAYS
+540 AAAGKMDAYG
-552 GQLGSFPSSQFQY
+552 GQLGSFPTSQLQY
-565 VMQAGNPASTS
+565 VMQAGPGPGGSGGAPAGSAPSGS
-576 SSSHMFGGGHMQ
+576 SPSPAHVFGGGHHHVQ
-588 QSSYNA
+588 QGSYNA

-601 NLYGYNFPASPRLAA
+601 NLYGYNFPASPRLATT
-616 SPEKLTTSQ
+616 PEKPQ
-625 STLLCSSP
+625 GALLCSSAP
-633 SSGAFG
+633 AGAFA
-639 ERQYLSTGMDH
+639 ERQYLSNGNMDAV
-650 GMHMI
+650 HMI
-655 SPPSSNQQTANACDN
+655 GNGGGGVAQQQGGVSCDG
-670 RQYGAVQGSSS
+670 RQYGTPS
-681 QMSVHMV
+681 QMSMHMV

>member
-1 MSERRRSAVALSSR
+1 MTDRRRSATALSSR

-23 LIGTNKKRKLRD
+23 LIGTKKKRKLRG
-35 WEDKGLD
+35 WEEKELE
-42 LSMESLSPNGQLGD
+42 LSMESLATSGQLA
-56 NEDPTQCL
+56 EDPTHCL
-64 DLNPAVPKLFDDD
+64 DLDP
-77 IGDTDSSRETCPL
+77 
-90 SGAASSWEK
+90 
-99 RDGRLGSG
+99 
-107 GLGVVWG
+107 
-114 KAQMERTGRGAIGEV
+114 
-129 TEMLGEACSTL
+129 
-140 ETAATAES
+140 
-148 LSIPSVDSEQSTGS
+148 DSEASPGS
-162 DTEVLAERTSCSFG
+162 DGEGLAERTSCSFG
-176 SHSDLTSGGSGPQP
+176 SPSDLTSAACDPSPSSSSSSSS
-190 PPPSSMEEIQ
+190 SSMEEIQ

-234 KITGLD
+234 KIVGLD

-338 SDLSPTK
+338 SELSPTK
-345 PVPSGD
+345 PVPSGE
-351 GVKTFNFPETVFTT
+351 GVKTFSFPETVFTT

-415 TFEDFTTMQKQQ
+415 TFEDFTNMQKQP

-441 TPSPSASSHLLSPSC
+441 TPSPSGAAHLLSPSC
-456 SPPAFHLAPNTF
+456 SPPTFHLAPNTF
-468 NVGCRESQLCNLNLS
+468 NVGCRESQLCNLGLS
-483 DYPPCA
+483 DYPACA
-489 RSNMAALQSYPGL
+489 RSNMAALQGYSGLADGSYGRLPTA
-502 SDGGYNRLQSSTA
+502 GGAVAST
-515 SASQPSETFM
+515 QPAESFL
-525 PQRTPSLISGMPAPS
+525 PQRTSSLIAAGIG
-540 SLPSNSKMEAYS
+540 SKMDAYGS
-552 GQLGSFPSSQFQY
+552 QLTSFPASQLQY
-565 VMQAGNPASTS
+565 VMQAGAGSASGS
-576 SSSHMFGGGHMQ
+576 SASPGSSPSSTHMFTGSHHHVQ
-588 QSSYNA
+588 QGSYNA

-601 NLYGYNFPASPRLAA
+601 NLYGYNFPASPRLAG
-616 SPEKLTTSQ
+616 SPEKPQ
-625 STLLCSSP
+625 GGLLCSS
-633 SSGAFG
+633 SSAGHFA
-639 ERQYLSTGMDH
+639 ERQYLSNSSMES
-650 GMHMI
+650 MHMI
-655 SPPSSNQQTANACDN
+655 GNPSGGQQGAATCDG
-670 RQYGAVQGSSS
+670 RQYGSSS
-681 QMSVHMV
+681 QMSMHMV

>member
-1 MSERRRSAVALSSR
+1 MSERRRSAAALSSR

-23 LIGTNKKRKLRD
+23 LIGSNKKRKLRG
-35 WEDKGLD
+35 WEEKALE
-42 LSMESLSPNGQLGD
+42 LSMENLASNGQLGD
-56 NEDPTQCL
+56 AEDTSQCL
-64 DLNPAVPKLFDDD
+64 DIDPDC
-77 IGDTDSSRETCPL
+77 E
-90 SGAASSWEK
+90 AS
-99 RDGRLGSG
+99 
-107 GLGVVWG
+107 
-114 KAQMERTGRGAIGEV
+114 
-129 TEMLGEACSTL
+129 
-140 ETAATAES
+140 
-148 LSIPSVDSEQSTGS
+148 PGS
-162 DTEVLAERTSCSFG
+162 DGEVLAERSSCSLG
-176 SHSDLTSGGSGPQP
+176 SPADLNPGA
-190 PPPSSMEEIQ
+190 SMEEIQ

-234 KITGLD
+234 KIVGLD

-338 SDLSPTK
+338 SELSPTK
-345 PVPSGD
+345 PVPTGE
-351 GVKTFNFPETVFTT
+351 GVKTFSFPETVFTT

-415 TFEDFTTMQKQQ
+415 TFEDFTNMQKQQ

-441 TPSPSASSHLLSPSC
+441 TPSPSSATHLLSPSC
-456 SPPAFHLAPNTF
+456 SPPTFHLAPNTF
-468 NVGCRESQLCNLNLS
+468 NVGCRESQLCNLGLS
-483 DYPPCA
+483 EYPACA
-489 RSNMAALQSYPGL
+489 RSNMPTLQGYGGLADGSYG
-502 SDGGYNRLQSSTA
+502 RLQSAGGSMAST
-515 SASQPSETFM
+515 QPSDSFL
-525 PQRTPSLISGMPAPS
+525 PQRTSSLIAAGMQGS
-540 SLPSNSKMEAYS
+540 THTSLPTSSNGGGSSSGKMDAYGS
-552 GQLGSFPSSQFQY
+552 QLSSFPTSQLQY
-565 VMQAGNPASTS
+565 VMQAGAGTASGS
-576 SSSHMFGGGHMQ
+576 SSSPGTSPSSAHMFSGSHHHMQ
-588 QSSYNA
+588 QGSYNA

-601 NLYGYNFPASPRLAA
+601 NLYGYNFPASPRLATNSEKSQA
-616 SPEKLTTSQ
+616 S
-625 STLLCSSP
+625 LLCSS
-633 SSGAFG
+633 SSAGAFA
-639 ERQYLSTGMDH
+639 ERQYLSSGSMDS
-650 GMHMI
+650 MHMI
-655 SPPSSNQQTANACDN
+655 GNPSSSQQVSTACDG
-670 RQYGAVQGSSS
+670 RQYSASS
-681 QMSVHMV
+681 QMSMHMV